1 MKLYDYTN
9 SYQLKKRDLERIESL
24 SLEMWKDAIHF
35 DYHVTIL
42 YDKPVTDET
51 LVMSDNRHLRKL
63 LRTKYKNSAK
73 SNDSVKFLFTLEKHL
88 KNDQSKWFN
97 SYHRHIL
104 MSEVNGVSC
113 EDLEEFI
120 SYHHKSV
127 SRDLFNE
134 DTNFRLRKGVVVEP
148 IEDFNIALSY
158 VTKQIE
164 YPRLNV
170 EREKV
175 IDTTN
180 SDIGKNHYS
189 TRGESRANRI
199 KDTCTRPRRLPNGSN
214 RVLSTVH

>member
-1 MKLYDYTN
+1 MELYNITN
-9 SYQLKKRDLERIESL
+9 SYQLTKRDFERIESL
-24 SLEMWKDAIHF
+24 SLEMWRDAIHF
-35 DYHVTIL
+35 DYHITIL

-63 LRTKYKNSAK
+63 LRTKYKNTSK

-104 MSEVNGVSC
+104 MSEINGVSC
-113 EDLEEFI
+113 EDLENFI
-120 SYHHKSV
+120 RKHHKSV

-148 IEDFNIALSY
+148 VEDFNIALSY

-170 EREKV
+170 DREKV
-175 IDTTN
+175 IDTSN

-189 TRGESRANRI
+189 TRGESRENRF
-199 KDTCTRPRRLPNGSN
+199 KDTCTRQSRIPKGSDQ
-214 RVLSTVH
+214 VLSMAY